1 MTIFYQANFKLL
13 IEYATFEL
21 IMEPKVN
28 IALEAARKGGK
39 ELLRFK
45 DEVDKMDI
53 IEKGPA
59 DYVTE
64 LDKRVEDI
72 IISSLKKTYPKH
84 SYLSEEIGETKGK
97 GKDLESIWVIDPLDG
112 TTNYIHGFPYYAI
125 TIAYVEK
132 GKTLHAITLDVS
144 RQDEFTASLG
154 KGAYLNNRRIRV
166 SKRKGIRGALLSNSS
181 HNTESGRVRHDNI
194 ATFRALYSHGLTIRR
209 TGSTALDL
217 ANVAAGRLDGFW
229 GSGLEDWDIAAGGLL
244 VQEAG
249 GLVSNYFGEPEYREG
264 GNILASTTKCFKP
277 MLKAIKPFAYLAED

>member
-1 MTIFYQANFKLL
+1 
-13 IEYATFEL
+13 
-21 IMEPKVN
+21 MEPKVN
-28 IALEAARKGGK
+28 IALEAARTGCK

-64 LDKRVEDI
+64 MDKRVEDI

-97 GKDLESIWVIDPLDG
+97 GIDLESVWVIDPLDG

-166 SKRKGIRGALLSNSS
+166 SKRTGIRGALLSNSS

-194 ATFRALYSHGLTIRR
+194 ATFRTLYSHGLTIRR